1 MLQNSVALFP
11 LKTVLYPD
19 GPLPLRVFEP
29 RYLDMISRCMR
40 TETPFGVI
48 LIADGPEVSGHV
60 RMHGQGTLATVCD
73 WYQGDDGVLGIT
85 ARGGDRFRLVA
96 MERQSDG
103 LNVGTIEELPREPV
117 TSLPVKYGSLA
128 GLLRLVI
135 EDLGKLYENFEVHY
149 DDASWV
155 GYRFAE
161 ILPLDYAA
169 KQLCLE
175 MNDPVERL
183 AFLQPFLRDFR
194 DEVTQ

>member
-1 MLQNSVALFP
+1 MTQNSVALFP

-48 LIADGPEVSGHV
+48 LIADGPEASGQV

-85 ARGGDRFRLVA
+85 ARGGDRFRLLA
-96 MERQSDG
+96 METQPDG
-103 LNVGTIEELPREPV
+103 LNIGTIEELPREPV
-117 TSLPVKYGSLA
+117 MALPDKYGSLA
-128 GLLRLVI
+128 GLLKLVI
-135 EDLGKLYENFEVHY
+135 EDLGKLYENFEMHY

-175 MNDPVERL
+175 MDDPLQRL